1 MKAKQLFLIINPTA
15 GKKKAVKHL
24 TDIISVFNRADYATN
39 VYVTTCRGDAVTAVK
54 RFGNSADLIVCCGGD
69 GTLNETISGVI
80 EAGIHKPIGYIPAG
94 STNDFASSRHLS
106 VNVIEAAKQ
115 IIEGKGVC
123 YDVGKFADR
132 YFSYI
137 ASFGAFTKASYST
150 PQSVKNVLGHMAY
163 ALEGIQELLTMRKLH
178 VRMELDDEVIEDDYI
193 FGAVCNST
201 SVGGI
206 LTLKPETVDMSD
218 GEFEILLIKAPKDMV
233 ELHECIKALNK
244 QNYDSRMITFRKSSK
259 IKVIS
264 SADMAWSLD
273 GEKAE
278 GAEEIY
284 IENLH
289 KRIELVL

>member
-1 MKAKQLFLIINPTA
+1 
-15 GKKKAVKHL
+15 
-24 TDIISVFNRADYATN
+24 
-39 VYVTTCRGDAVTAVK
+39 
-54 RFGNSADLIVCCGGD
+54 
-69 GTLNETISGVI
+69 
-80 EAGIHKPIGYIPAG
+80 
-94 STNDFASSRHLS
+94 
-106 VNVIEAAKQ
+106 
-115 IIEGKGVC
+115 
-123 YDVGKFADR
+123 
-132 YFSYI
+132 
-137 ASFGAFTKASYST
+137 
-150 PQSVKNVLGHMAY
+150 
-163 ALEGIQELLTMRKLH
+163 MRKLH

-264 SADMAWSLD
+264 SAEMAWSLD